1 MSVALLNNC
10 QDFYT
15 QQGEWMHIFLT
26 PLPRAVSDKDL
37 EKSNG
42 AFSVSDVKEWVEKH
56 RSMHGRFQFFETF
69 AANNEFYLK
78 VAEPLLS
85 IGTVGSMCVERRV
98 KPIKHTIMTKK
109 RNRLGDSKGI
119 VLFRVHENL
128 NHVMKAKKILGKSI
142 TDSLV

>member
-1 MSVALLNNC
+1 
-10 QDFYT
+10 
-15 QQGEWMHIFLT
+15 MHIFST
-26 PLPRAVSDKDL
+26 PLPKAVSDKDL
-37 EKSNG
+37 EKFNG

-78 VAEPLLS
+78 VAKPLLLL
-85 IGTVGSMCVERRV
+85 GTVGSMCVERRV

-128 NHVMKAKKILGKSI
+128 KHAMKARKILGKSI